1 MCYQLNDVH
10 AATVLRR
17 AVHSFSCSHCDRC
30 LLPLVGYLRIP
41 MEDIQGRSMVEKWY
55 PLSTAVVGRGGST
68 RSSEHVQLR
77 VRGRYH
83 TVDIL
88 PTDMY
93 QSFVQVTSPIV
104 LIFHGHSSYISDA
117 FLTLPVAAVSY
128 YVFPTCSL
136 QYLEEHYC
144 SLLDAL
150 EPSISVKAKQ
160 DIATCLVSILH
171 KRGKARDFLAD
182 IVMSEICKT
191 GARHVNVR

>member
-1 MCYQLNDVH
+1 
-10 AATVLRR
+10 
-17 AVHSFSCSHCDRC
+17 
-30 LLPLVGYLRIP
+30 

-104 LIFHGHSSYISDA
+104 LIFHGRCFYVSDV
-117 FLTLPVAAVSY
+117 FLTVSGATVPY
-128 YVFPTCSL
+128 SFLTC
-136 QYLEEHYC
+136 
-144 SLLDAL
+144 
-150 EPSISVKAKQ
+150 
-160 DIATCLVSILH
+160 
-171 KRGKARDFLAD
+171 F
-182 IVMSEICKT
+182 
-191 GARHVNVR
+191 

>member
-1 MCYQLNDVH
+1 MNDVH

-17 AVHSFSCSHCDRC
+17 AVRSFSCSQCDRC

-104 LIFHGHSSYISDA
+104 FSFHGRCSNVSNA

-128 YVFPTCSL
+128 YSMRFLRVSDSTWRSTTARCSTRSNL
-136 QYLEEHYC
+136 
-144 SLLDAL
+144 
-150 EPSISVKAKQ
+150 PS
-160 DIATCLVSILH
+160 VSRPSRTLPP
-171 KRGKARDFLAD
+171 
-182 IVMSEICKT
+182 V
-191 GARHVNVR
+191 